1 MVFPHRTF
9 LALAG
14 LLLLGQA
21 PAQAIDYPYCMTYVQ
36 GWSGAI
42 EQCDYTSMAQ
52 CQASTGGLS
61 GTCAPN
67 WRLTQSRG
75 VYPDGVEPAA
85 PRSKRN
91 QR

>member
-1 MVFPHRTF
+1 MTYPYRIL

-14 LLLLGQA
+14 LFVMGQA
-21 PAQAIDYPYCMTYVQ
+21 PAHAIDYPYCMTYVQ
-36 GWSGAI
+36 GWGGAT
-42 EQCDYTSMAQ
+42 ELCDYSTMAQ

-67 WRLTQSRG
+67 WRIARNRSA
-75 VYPDGVEPAA
+75 YPDAVEPGT
-85 PRSKRN
+85 PRTKRN

>member
-1 MVFPHRTF
+1 MNYSHRTL

-14 LLLLGQA
+14 FFLLGQA
-21 PAQAIDYPYCMTYVQ
+21 PAQATDYPYCMTYVQ

-42 EQCDYTSMAQ
+42 EQCDYSTMAQ

-67 WRLTQSRG
+67 WRLAQNRG
-75 VYPDGVEPAA
+75 VYPEPSA
-85 PRSKRN
+85 PRGTRN
-91 QR
+91 RR